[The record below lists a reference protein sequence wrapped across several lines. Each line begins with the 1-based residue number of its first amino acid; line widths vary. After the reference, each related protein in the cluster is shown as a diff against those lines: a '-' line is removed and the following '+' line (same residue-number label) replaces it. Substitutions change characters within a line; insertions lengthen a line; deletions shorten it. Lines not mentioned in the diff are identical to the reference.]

1 MKRKFRL
8 RSNREIGELRRTGR
22 AWANSML
29 VLIARPNA
37 LEHSRFGFSVS
48 RRIGSAVRRN
58 RVRRLLR
65 EAARLRFGQLFLGW
79 DLLVIAR
86 APIAGADFW
95 VVDEALADALGRA
108 GLLRTPEEPEA
119 APDATSALDAT

>member
-22 AWANSML
+22 TWANSRL

-65 EAARLRFGQLFLGW
+65 EAARLRFGQLSLGW

-86 APIAGADFW
+86 APIAGADFR
-95 VVDEALADALGRA
+95 VVDEALVDALGRA

-119 APDATSALDAT
+119 APGAACALDAT